1 MADVEITGR
10 PNGPYMVQ
18 GAVSLK
24 DGEGNE
30 ISVEGD
36 PIFLC
41 RCGQSSN
48 KPFCDGTHR
57 DNGFEG

>member
-18 GAVSLK
+18 GSVTLK
-24 DGEGNE
+24 DSEGKE

-41 RCGQSSN
+41 RCGDSSK
-48 KPFCDGTHR
+48 KPFCDGSHKES
-57 DNGFEG
+57 GFEG